1 MECQCNNEPSTITAK
16 PLQSSISRPLKE
28 QSNSCPG
35 SSRILVRPLRAGFI
49 HQQHPTWRDDGNE
62 CHVDSESST
71 ARGKDQST
79 DSCNE
84 CEHCSNAPCPQ
95 TETPDHEIL
104 PSPWFEQHTR
114 WHRVQEDGEHRVY
127 HEGKGSD
134 ASHDQQQ
141 SPRSS
146 GGWCRGED
154 VKCRRR

>member
-104 PSPWFEQHTR
+104 PSPWFEQHTMAQSARR
-114 WHRVQEDGEHRVY
+114 WGAQGLPWRERQWRKPWSTTESQEQWWMV
-127 HEGKGSD
+127 S
-134 ASHDQQQ
+134 
-141 SPRSS
+141 
-146 GGWCRGED
+146 RGRCE
-154 VKCRRR
+154 V